1 MDPDGDIM
9 IHGLKDG
16 VRRGGDWTQGCIA
29 VTAEEMDEI
38 WGLVGGRT
46 AVWMNRMTKRTLAD
60 RHHSQRAKESRP
72 MWGAWIES

>member
-16 VRRGGDWTQGCIA
+16 VRRGGDWAQGCIG

-38 WGLVGGRT
+38 RGLVGEDGGLDELNDET
-46 AVWMNRMTKRTLAD
+46 NL
-60 RHHSQRAKESRP
+60 SRP
-72 MWGAWIES
+72 SP